1 CICPQHVCPSGK
13 STSQPSRSSRRTT
26 SLAVSGYSVSVRQ
39 VANSATRGP
48 LMTGPRECG
57 PGRVTLIVKASPG
70 CPDPTCS
77 VPFRSGTHPRMILL
91 NVPPD
96 RQPSH
101 PERRMRCSPVPVSG
115 TVTGSRVLST
125 WLCRELGKLTAALL
139 PFFPAPRGRHGGQRI
154 CCRAPRG
161 RHAVIRACGCASG
174 DLPVVGGVQH
184 EGSLAG
190 KERRRVPVAGLGHL
204 PRKPIIQLLSS
215 PELAGGLG
223 PVPAARQYV
232 GALIGQVRA
241 QCRVG
246 ARVASSGLVQR
257 ISRTHVVTAQA
268 SVRRERQRGHQAM

>member
-1 CICPQHVCPSGK
+1 
-13 STSQPSRSSRRTT
+13 
-26 SLAVSGYSVSVRQ
+26 
-39 VANSATRGP
+39 
-48 LMTGPRECG
+48 MTGPRESG

-91 NVPPD
+91 NVRPD

-139 PFFPAPRGRHGGQRI
+139 PFFPAPRGGHGGQRI
-154 CCRAPRG
+154 CGGGTGA
-161 RHAVIRACGCASG
+161 
-174 DLPVVGGVQH
+174 LPIVEGVQH

-190 KERRRVPVAGLGHL
+190 EERRRVPVAGLGHL
-204 PRKPIIQLLSS
+204 TRKPINQLVSS
-215 PELAGGLG
+215 TELAGGLG

-268 SVRRERQRGHQAM
+268 SIRRERQRGQQAM